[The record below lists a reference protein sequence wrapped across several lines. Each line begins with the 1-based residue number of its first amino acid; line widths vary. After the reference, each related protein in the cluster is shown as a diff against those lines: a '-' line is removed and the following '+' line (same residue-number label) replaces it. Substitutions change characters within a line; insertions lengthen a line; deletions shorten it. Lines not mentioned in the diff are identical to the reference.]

1 METSCFLDFCLRCDR
16 QTPPDAGNYCSERC
30 RLADLDVFPPTFQP
44 PSPDAHKKYQAQPA
58 RSYPSFPLQPAF
70 DFAAWRVPT
79 TTDTIHSHSLTA
91 STSHNKVDLSTRTLA
106 TSSSQSS
113 LSSLG
118 SDSSRNSM
126 ISESA
131 RVELRIYANSFDMVR
146 RWRRRMSTRQ

>member
-30 RLADLDVFPPTFQP
+30 RLADLDMFSPVSQP
-44 PSPDAHKKYQAQPA
+44 PSPDAHTTYRAQ
-58 RSYPSFPLQPAF
+58 SGQSNPSFSLQPAF
-70 DFAAWRVPT
+70 DFATWRASMTSFTAQSHAPT
-79 TTDTIHSHSLTA
+79 V
-91 STSHNKVDLSTRTLA
+91 STSQNKIGLGTRPLF

-118 SDSSRNSM
+118 STSSHNSV

-131 RVELRIYANSFDMVR
+131 KAELRSYANSFDMVR
-146 RWRRRMSTRQ
+146 RWRRRMSTR